1 MKYER
6 WRRIEQLFHAALER
20 DKEQRAS
27 FLAEACS
34 DDAALRREVE
44 MLLAANQQAAGILS
58 PPAFEVD
65 AQNQAEQLAAS
76 PPGVVAGQ
84 DMGHYRILSRIG
96 GGGMGEVFLAEDTR
110 LDRKV
115 AIKFLPTFL
124 EADEMAKKRLTREAK
139 AAAALDHPNI
149 CTVYEVGTHGS
160 VPYIAMQNIE
170 GKSIHQLLSRGPLPV
185 ERALK
190 YALDI
195 ADALNSAHSRGVIH
209 RDIKP
214 SNIMINERD
223 AAVVLDFGL
232 AKQIAPEG
240 RAAED
245 APTLLH
251 LTSEMTILGTPGY
264 MSPEQVRREPL
275 DHRSDIF
282 SFGVLVYEML
292 TAIRPFA
299 GAHSVDVLHAILYDE
314 PKPISAIR
322 PHVGPDFD
330 RVIRKCLAKDRA
342 DRYQSFAELRS
353 DLLVLNDRQA
363 YEGEGVL
370 TGDVTAMQTDPG
382 AYNRTAPAAAPALT
396 DRFSARVTDL
406 VSGMKWR
413 VAGVAL
419 AGTVLFAAAWWF
431 FIKPDPQSDSEFI
444 GSLIHAQLINWKDQ
458 GGTLQDSH
466 GVLSPDGKVI
476 TYRSRASGKSG
487 IYTKQ
492 TGGGDAREV
501 VVDEW
506 NNWSP
511 TWSPDGQEIA
521 FLSSR
526 GNRIGI
532 WRIPAFGGT
541 PTLVAPLDMPAPD
554 LTHWSKDGTKIY
566 IKTDDNLFSI
576 DLATKALTQ
585 ITNFDASSLTIR
597 FFSVSPGEDQ
607 IAFVDIVGGQHDL
620 WTMPLSGGNATRI
633 TNDPEED
640 RYPVWHPDGKRLI
653 YSSQRD
659 GVFQL
664 CVAYLDGRKPL
675 KLTTGES
682 DSFASDV
689 SPDGTKVLY
698 SSSREESD
706 IWAINAGT
714 GEEHQVTSDVSAE
727 LWSNFSPDGG
737 RIAFQSVRQLSQSGN
752 LYKSLLLV
760 RPVDTD
766 RGQLRLAS
774 DAQQPRWSPDNQRI
788 AFLRATDFGAT
799 IWSVSAVGGEEK
811 QLTRRSVSGFSN
823 FTLPYNRI
831 TTCDFAWSPDSERV
845 CYCSEEPEPGLWVCD
860 AEGQRDV
867 KVTGETEAGS
877 RLSSPLWSPD
887 GAHIAYLSN
896 SQGGNGTWSLRVSD
910 LIKGETKTVH
920 QTNSVLRLLGW
931 SPDGALF
938 IATIEGKPNVW
949 PSPAQVKIV
958 GISVEQGAVSPVGL
972 AELAYLY
979 TTELSPD
986 GQLVAFVSRQE
997 GKCNICV
1004 LSTRDGKTR
1013 KLTTN
1018 NDPRLFFS
1026 ALSWSPDSKRI
1037 LFDKQSR
1044 YSLLHMISNFR

>member
-1 MKYER
+1 MQYER
-6 WRRIEQLFHAALER
+6 WRRIEQLFQAALAR

-44 MLLAANQQAAGILS
+44 LLLAANQQAAGLLS
-58 PPAFEVD
+58 TPASEGED
-65 AQNQAEQLAAS
+65 LNLSERSAAS
-76 PPGVVAGQ
+76 LPGVVAGQ
-84 DMGHYRILSRIG
+84 EMGYYRILSRIG

-160 VPYIAMQNIE
+160 IPYIAMQNIE

-195 ADALNSAHSRGVIH
+195 ADALSSAHSRGVIH

-223 AAVVLDFGL
+223 SAVVLDFGL
-232 AKQIAPEG
+232 AKQIALDG
-240 RAAED
+240 RANED
-245 APTLLH
+245 APTLLQ
-251 LTSEMTILGTPGY
+251 LTTEMTILGTPGY

-275 DHRSDIF
+275 DARSDIF
-282 SFGVLVYEML
+282 SFGILVYEML

-314 PKPISAIR
+314 PRPIGTIR
-322 PHVGPDFD
+322 PHAGPDFD

-342 DRYQSFAELRS
+342 DRYQSFAEMRS
-353 DLLVLNDRQA
+353 DLLALVDSQA
-363 YEGEGVL
+363 YEGKDVW

-382 AYNRTAPAAAPALT
+382 AYNRTAPAAAADLT
-396 DRFSARVTDL
+396 DRFTARLTGF
-406 VSGMKWR
+406 VSSRKWLG
-413 VAGVAL
+413 AGVAL
-419 AGTVLFAAAWWF
+419 AGAVLFAAGWWF
-431 FIKPDPQSDSEFI
+431 FIKPNAQSDFEFI
-444 GSLIHAQLINWKDQ
+444 GSLTHVQLINWKDQ

-476 TYRSRASGKSG
+476 AYRSRASGKSG

-492 TGGGDAREV
+492 TGVGDAREV

-511 TWSPDGQEIA
+511 IWSPDGQEIA

-526 GNRIGI
+526 GNKTGI

-541 PTLVAPLDMPAPD
+541 PTFVEHLDMAATD
-554 LTHWSKDGTKIY
+554 LKLWSKEGGKIY
-566 IKTDDNLFSI
+566 FMTDDNLFSV
-576 DLATKALTQ
+576 DLATKAIAQ
-585 ITNFDASSLTIR
+585 ITSFDASSLTHR
-597 FFSVSPGEDQ
+597 FLSVSPGEDK
-607 IAFVDIVGGQHDL
+607 IAFVDLVGEQHDL
-620 WTMPLSGGNATRI
+620 WTMPLSGGNATRV

-640 RYPVWHPDGKRLI
+640 RFPVWHPDGKRLI
-653 YSSQRD
+653 YSSLRD

-664 CVAYLDGRKPL
+664 CVAYLDGRRPL

-682 DSFASDV
+682 DSIASDV
-689 SPDGTKVLY
+689 SADGTKVLY

-706 IWAINAGT
+706 IWAINVAT
-714 GEEHQVTSDVSAE
+714 GEEQQITSDVSAE
-727 LWSNFSPDGG
+727 LWSDFSPDGA
-737 RIAFQSVRQLSQSGN
+737 RIAFQSVRQLAQSGN
-752 LYKSLLLV
+752 FYKSLLLV
-760 RPVDTD
+760 RPFDTD
-766 RGQLRLAS
+766 RGQVRLAS
-774 DAQQPRWSPDNQRI
+774 EAQQPRWAPDNQRI

-799 IWSVSAVGGEEK
+799 IWAVSAVGSEEK
-811 QLTRRSVSGFSN
+811 QLTRRSVSGFSY
-823 FTLPYNRI
+823 FTLPYNSF
-831 TTCDFAWSPDSERV
+831 TTGDFDWSPDSKKV

-860 AEGQRDV
+860 ADGQSDV
-867 KVTGETEAGS
+867 KVTGETIAGS

-887 GAHIAYLSN
+887 GARIAYLSN
-896 SQGGNGTWSLRVSD
+896 SEGEKVTWSVRVSD
-910 LIKGETKTVH
+910 LRTGETKAVY
-920 QTNSVLRLLGW
+920 QTDSVLRLLRW
-931 SPDGALF
+931 SPDGVLF
-938 IATIEGKPNVW
+938 VATIEGRPNVW

-958 GISVEQGAVSPVGL
+958 RISVEQGAVSPVGL
-972 AELAYLY
+972 ADLGYLY

-997 GKCNICV
+997 GKGNIWV

-1013 KLTTN
+1013 KVTTN